1 MKTWDIK
8 QGRIFGRFRKLSD
21 KWINK
26 RRWYRERE
34 RKGSSLLPVSPLP
47 RLSFHLH
54 PPTTAILYLPLPPPL
69 TVRWTLAAMVV
80 VEVAVEVATAAAIA
94 TAAVAPPPTLRS
106 SCLLSLS
113 ASTLLFPS
121 TGAQSVVAVGVRW
134 LKGNRFES
142 GATPIKDK
150 HVSWST
156 CSGLAAGS
164 RFQIPR
170 FRLATGLDS
179 IRNSNRSK
187 RWYNGVIW
195 NAGNVENTA

>member
-1 MKTWDIK
+1 MDK
-8 QGRIFGRFRKLSD
+8 QTEMI
-21 KWINK
+21 
-26 RRWYRERE
+26 YRERE
-34 RKGSSLLPVSPLP
+34 KGIIVTTSVTIASAIVSSPSPYHGDII
-47 RLSFHLH
+47 STA
-54 PPTTAILYLPLPPPL
+54 TTTIDS
-69 TVRWTLAAMVV
+69 TLAAMVV

-150 HVSWST
+150 HVS
-156 CSGLAAGS
+156 
-164 RFQIPR
+164 
-170 FRLATGLDS
+170 
-179 IRNSNRSK
+179 
-187 RWYNGVIW
+187 
-195 NAGNVENTA
+195 